1 MTSIIRTEKLT
12 KSYGSHRGIVDVDLE
27 VRRGEVFGF
36 LGPNGAG
43 KTTTI
48 RVLLDLIRP
57 TSGKAYVFDIES
69 SVDPTSIHR
78 RIGYLPGEFALYD
91 RLTGRQTLEYFGN
104 LRGGVDRAYQA
115 ELIERFDLDASRRF
129 REYSKGNKQKVGLV
143 AALQHRPELLL
154 LDEPTSGLDPLVQQ
168 TFFGL
173 LRERVQDGATAF
185 LSSHIL
191 SEVERSCDRVAI
203 IRDGRLVQ
211 VDRVDALR
219 DLAHHQVELRFA
231 GEPPVEEFKKLA
243 GVSDL
248 AVEDHLLRLRVFG
261 PITPVVQAAARL
273 GVTDFL
279 SREPSLEETF
289 LAQYGR
295 ESAEAPAAEAPAG
308 EVN

>member
-1 MTSIIRTEKLT
+1 MTAVIRTEKLA

-27 VRRGEVFGF
+27 VQQGEVFGF

-48 RVLLDLIRP
+48 RILLDLIRP
-57 TSGKAYVFDIES
+57 TSGKAYVFEIES
-69 SVDPTSIHR
+69 SADPAAIHR
-78 RIGYLPGEFALYD
+78 RIGYLPGEFTLYD
-91 RLTGRQTLEYFGN
+91 RLTGAQTLEYFGN
-104 LRGGVDRAYQA
+104 LRGGVDKAYRA
-115 ELIERFDLDASRRF
+115 ELIERFDLDAGRRF
-129 REYSKGNKQKVGLV
+129 KEYSKGNQQKVGLV
-143 AALQHRPELLL
+143 AALQHKPELLL

-168 TFFGL
+168 TFFTV
-173 LRERVQDGATAF
+173 LREQVAAGSTVF
-185 LSSHIL
+185 LSSHVL

-203 IRDGRLVQ
+203 IREGRLVQ

-231 GEPPVEEFKKLA
+231 GDPPVGEFKGLA
-243 GVSDL
+243 GVSDVE
-248 AVEDHLLRLRVFG
+248 VEDHLIRLRVLG

-295 ESAEAPAAEAPAG
+295 EAAEAKA
-308 EVN
+308 